1 MAVWGRF
8 EAHMGCFQAGLSLL
22 CVLQYKHFEW
32 KTART
37 PALTR
42 VLPQLTWRNQAAIAA
57 LTL

>member
-1 MAVWGRF
+1 
-8 EAHMGCFQAGLSLL
+8 MGCFQAGLSLF
-22 CVLQYKHFEW
+22 CVLQYKYFEW

-42 VLPQLTWRNQAAIAA
+42 VLPQPIRRNQAAIAA

>member
-8 EAHMGCFQAGLSLL
+8 EAHTGCFQAGLSLF
-22 CVLQYKHFEW
+22 CVLQYKHSDR

-42 VLPQLTWRNQAAIAA
+42 VLPQLIRRNQAAIAA